1 MSNTPGGVLGSLG
14 LFVALRDVEVNF
26 PVKNDTTKALRT
38 TTKCRLIALA
48 ISSVTSELRYAV
60 ICAVFG
66 LVVMVAEK
74 EGALQTEN
82 LPGNLAPSP
91 VVKALSIIFGPLLLA
106 NLQDEIDVSPQNDRG
121 EPFVVQLPARGSRR
135 AWWIGRATKPALMEL
150 EKTSANYQRDRQC
163 SAVTEM
169 LLSNWKEVNRHLKVL
184 RWLNR
189 GLPKPL
195 SSFDDEAVEEGY

>member
-1 MSNTPGGVLGSLG
+1 M
-14 LFVALRDVEVNF
+14 
-26 PVKNDTTKALRT
+26 
-38 TTKCRLIALA
+38 KCRLIALA

-74 EGALQTEN
+74 EDALQTEN

-106 NLQDEIDVSPQNDRG
+106 NLQDEIDVSPQNDCG
-121 EPFVVQLPARGSRR
+121 EPSVVQSPARGSRR
-135 AWWIGRATKPALMEL
+135 AWRPFRSTKPALAEL
-150 EKTSANYQRDRQC
+150 EKTSADYERDRQC

-169 LLSNWKEVNRHLKVL
+169 LLSHWKEVNGHLKVL

-189 GLPKPL
+189 GLPKPM
-195 SSFDDEAVEEGY
+195 SSFDGEAVEEGY